1 MDNTTPRNGTADETS
16 PLLGQKKHS
25 DSISIRFRKHM
36 TSNVSKHRADIVL
49 LFGYLITG
57 LIDSSAVYIWGAFAS
72 MQTG

>member
-1 MDNTTPRNGTADETS
+1 
-16 PLLGQKKHS
+16 
-25 DSISIRFRKHM
+25 M

-57 LIDSSAVYIWGAFAS
+57 LIDSSAIYIWGAFAS